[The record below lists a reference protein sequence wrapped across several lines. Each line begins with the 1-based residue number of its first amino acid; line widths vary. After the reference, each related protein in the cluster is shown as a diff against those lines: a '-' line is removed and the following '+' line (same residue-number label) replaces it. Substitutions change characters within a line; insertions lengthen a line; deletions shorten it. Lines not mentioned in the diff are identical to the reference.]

1 MTSLPPA
8 AERVLAAVSLVP
20 PGRVV
25 SYGDIGALTGVG
37 PRQVGAIMREH
48 GASVAWWRVVSH
60 DGTLA
65 PLAKARDHWAAEG
78 IVVRPDGRGCRMRTH
93 RADLA
98 GLAGEYFL
106 LAGERGWDIVETST
120 I

>member
-1 MTSLPPA
+1 MTTSSPA
-8 AERVLAAVSLVP
+8 VDRVLAAVSLVP

-25 SYGDIGALTGVG
+25 SYGNIGALTGVG

-48 GASVAWWRVVSH
+48 GASVPWWRVVSH

-65 PLAKARDHWAAEG
+65 PLEKARDHWAAEG
-78 IVVRPDGRGCRMRTH
+78 IEVRPDGRGCRMRSF
-93 RADLA
+93 RADMAALA
-98 GLAGEYFL
+98 EDYLTLALG
-106 LAGERGWDIVETST
+106 RGWDIVDPST